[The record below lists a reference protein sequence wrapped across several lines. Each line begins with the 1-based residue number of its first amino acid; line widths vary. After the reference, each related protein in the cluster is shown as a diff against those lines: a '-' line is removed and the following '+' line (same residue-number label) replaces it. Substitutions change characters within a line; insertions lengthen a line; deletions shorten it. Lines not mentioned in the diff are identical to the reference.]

1 MNEPQLTNISYLPD
15 RRRFNDQN
23 CPLHTCRRC
32 GSDDVWVFGRQADP
46 RVAGSAVC
54 RRCQF
59 VLPFGC
65 PDKFFMLDRA
75 ELSPL
80 PDDEHRHM
88 GSFTN
93 CYDPKCPWTP
103 QSESRTNQREVH
115 RHTPQP

>member
-1 MNEPQLTNISYLPD
+1 MNEPQLTNIPYLPD

-46 RVAGSAVC
+46 QTAGSAVC

-65 PDKFFMLDRA
+65 PDKFFMLDR
-75 ELSPL
+75 
-80 PDDEHRHM
+80 PDQLGAD
-88 GSFTN
+88 
-93 CYDPKCPWTP
+93 
-103 QSESRTNQREVH
+103 QREVH